1 MGSLV
6 LVPWHIGDARDL
18 TLDAAAEARR
28 LRVLLVESVEDARRE
43 LSGRL
48 KLDLSAKELRAVPE
62 KRDPAFRDEVLRLLE
77 REDVGL
83 LASGGVP
90 GFVDPGAWLVG
101 DLRARGAAIVP
112 RAGASC
118 LSALLSLSGIEW
130 RDKETNAFTF
140 AFFLDGA
147 PGGEEETR
155 FLSLVRRREPVIV
168 FLARASAQRCL
179 RLLKDAAPRRPVTLF
194 FDMTKSAGGD
204 YPMADKVLTRTAKR
218 WLDAW
223 DEVPWERVSDVALMV
238 GP

>member
-1 MGSLV
+1 MGSLI
-6 LVPWHIGDARDL
+6 LVPWHIGNARDL
-18 TLDAAAEARR
+18 TVSAAAEARR

-48 KLDLSAKELRAVPE
+48 RLDPEAKDLRAVPE
-62 KRDPAFRDEVLRLLE
+62 KRDPAFRAEVLRLLE

-101 DLRARGAAIVP
+101 DLRARGADIVP
-112 RAGASC
+112 LAGASC
-118 LSALLSLSGIEW
+118 LSTLLSLSGIEW

-147 PGGEEETR
+147 PGGEEERR
-155 FLSLVRRREPVIV
+155 FLEVVRRREPVVV
-168 FLARASAQRCL
+168 FLARASAGRCL
-179 RLLKDAAPRRPVTLF
+179 RLLRGAAARRPVTLF
-194 FDMTKSAGGD
+194 FDMTKRAGGD
-204 YPMADKVLTRTAKR
+204 YPMADKVLTKTAAQ
-218 WLDAW
+218 WLQAW
-223 DEVPWERVSDVALMV
+223 GEVPWERVSDVALMV